1 MDERMSAAR
10 WGVACAIAVAWPAA
24 GYVQE
29 LTDPTRPP
37 SAAAVAG
44 AAAEAP
50 PQGPRLES
58 VLLSPGRKLAVID
71 GTVVALGGKFGQ
83 ATLVRVTE
91 TEVVLKSGE
100 ETQVLKLY
108 PAIDKTAV
116 RSRARA
122 KGGKR

>member
-1 MDERMSAAR
+1 MSVAR
-10 WGVACAIAVAWPAA
+10 WLIACAIAVAWPAA

-29 LTDPTRPP
+29 LAYPTRPP
-37 SAAAVAG
+37 SPAAAATG

-58 VLLSPGRKLAVID
+58 VLLSPGRKLAVMD

-83 ATLVRVTE
+83 AMLVRITE
-91 TEVVLKSGE
+91 SQVVLKSGD

-108 PAIDKTAV
+108 PAVEKTAV
-116 RSRARA
+116 ARPRVREQ
-122 KGGKR
+122 GGKR